1 MRYVQFV
8 SRYNS
13 CTSILDIYY
22 MYIKMRKPI
31 IFVAIVS
38 VLYSFT
44 RLRFLILILILVYIR
59 LELVLFISCVLIC

>member
-1 MRYVQFV
+1 
-8 SRYNS
+8 
-13 CTSILDIYY
+13 
-22 MYIKMRKPI
+22 MRKPI

-59 LELVLFISCVLIC
+59 LELVLFISWVLIC